1 MFNSRNIDPE
11 TGEEVEL
18 NLFTEIFKYVF
29 MAIMVVKT
37 LAFDFGIY
45 GYIKRTHETHKS
57 CN

>member
-1 MFNSRNIDPE
+1 MFKNRDIDPE
-11 TGEEVEL
+11 TGEKVEL
-18 NLFTEIFKYVF
+18 ATFTEIFKFAF
-29 MAIMVVKT
+29 MAIMVLKT